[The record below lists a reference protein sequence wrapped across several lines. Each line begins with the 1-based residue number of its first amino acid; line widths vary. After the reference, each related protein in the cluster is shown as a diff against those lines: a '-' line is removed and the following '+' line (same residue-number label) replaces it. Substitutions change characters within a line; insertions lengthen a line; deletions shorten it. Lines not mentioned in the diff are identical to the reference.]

1 MMKKILSI
9 LPALCLPVLLASCTG
24 QTDESA
30 GLEIFA
36 DKTVISADGKDAVTF
51 TVTDNAADVTQEAVI
66 YCADDNS
73 AVFPGTGI
81 SGIRRIFP
89 GSDREVLTKSSGS
102 DYRYHRWFKVTFD
115 DSESLVR
122 MSETLAGRPDI
133 QGVQY
138 NTIVYPAVEPQ
149 VYPYQGAG
157 ARISSSA
164 VATGQSPVFNDPGLA
179 DQWHYSNDGSVCRTA
194 REGADINVLDAWRL
208 TGGDFDLYQ
217 KIGEG
222 RYRLKY
228 GSYTVTGTQVSGT
241 YSGEIPWGSQYEAA
255 VNGNT
260 LVLTATNA
268 SGEVCTYEKE
278 SIPAS
283 VISDAVELRSS
294 GDSVSK
300 EGWL

>member
-1 MMKKILSI
+1 MVVVINMVEMKKTALKILCM
-9 LPALCLPVLLASCTG
+9 ALVVLAAAACKK
-24 QTDESA
+24 DETPSD
-30 GLEIFA
+30 L
-36 DKTVISADGKDAVTF
+36 D
-51 TVTDNAADVTQEAVI
+51 
-66 YCADDNS
+66 
-73 AVFPGTGI
+73 I
-81 SGIRRIFP
+81 SG
-89 GSDREVLTKSSGS
+89 
-102 DYRYHRWFKVTFD
+102 
-115 DSESLVR
+115 
-122 MSETLAGRPDI
+122 
-133 QGVQY
+133 
-138 NTIVYPAVEPQ
+138 
-149 VYPYQGAG
+149 
-157 ARISSSA
+157 
-164 VATGQSPVFNDPGLA
+164 
-179 DQWHYSNDGSVCRTA
+179 QWHLVSSDKIDIEA
-194 REGADINVLDAWRL
+194 EGIDVYIDFR

-283 VISDAVELRSS
+283 VTSDAVELRSS